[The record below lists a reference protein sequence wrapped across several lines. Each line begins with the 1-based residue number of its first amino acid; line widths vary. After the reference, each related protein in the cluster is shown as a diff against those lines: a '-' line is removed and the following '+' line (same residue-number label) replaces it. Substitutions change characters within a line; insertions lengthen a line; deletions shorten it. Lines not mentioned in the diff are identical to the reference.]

1 LSKLAAHLIREA
13 SIMRKAEAKH
23 RHTHKL
29 ERLQRFLNWTT
40 ERHPDFAPKKNHQEK
55 WFSTY
60 LGFQPP
66 EIGRAARL
74 FWLGLDDATVEAN
87 LEGAAPASLIGR
99 LLNRDVNDFSCTV
112 DIFGV
117 EKTLDCGPVQ
127 NLLEPEF
134 ALRIDDSRSTDE
146 FEHNVCAAVQTL
158 VRDRLHVL
166 EKPFTSLSDEQKAQC
181 LERLPAR
188 LSRLDD
194 FAARAVDIVNEV
206 KHELRYVVELRHGE
220 LALDMQRRI
229 TGGQGHVL
237 SEQEVAALKEEDRQA
252 MNAKFEMMIEEAQ
265 DFDLQLLGEKR
276 LTEVFMM
283 EPKKTAPH
291 HPLRPRGQPGKD
303 GLCGAAGKQ
312 PALRPLPQ
320 ALRRAADHPHLDRP
334 ARPDQQRQDLP
345 GDPGHDRRDA
355 RHLPL
360 AAATDGAGEPGAHRV
375 PGRALLAGYG

>member
-1 LSKLAAHLIREA
+1 
-13 SIMRKAEAKH
+13 MRKAEAKH

-134 ALRIDDSRSTDE
+134 TLRIEDSRSTDE

-166 EKPFTSLSDEQKAQC
+166 ENPSPASVMNRKPSAWSACPRGFHASMTSRRAPSTSSTRSSTSCVMWSSCATASWRWTC
-181 LERLPAR
+181 SGASP
-188 LSRLDD
+188 
-194 FAARAVDIVNEV
+194 AARGMCSATR
-206 KHELRYVVELRHGE
+206 KSPHSR
-220 LALDMQRRI
+220 
-229 TGGQGHVL
+229 
-237 SEQEVAALKEEDRQA
+237 
-252 MNAKFEMMIEEAQ
+252 
-265 DFDLQLLGEKR
+265 
-276 LTEVFMM
+276 
-283 EPKKTAPH
+283 KKTA
-291 HPLRPRGQPGKD
+291 RP
-303 GLCGAAGKQ
+303 
-312 PALRPLPQ
+312 
-320 ALRRAADHPHLDRP
+320 
-334 ARPDQQRQDLP
+334 
-345 GDPGHDRRDA
+345 
-355 RHLPL
+355 
-360 AAATDGAGEPGAHRV
+360 
-375 PGRALLAGYG
+375 